1 MLLTQLI
8 DQPFGLT
15 NSQKTLKRQKRKSN
29 VERTSTEEHTRIS
42 PERFLGQHVA
52 SSFSD
57 HQIEREI
64 SPRKWCS
71 RLPGSVVHDLS
82 TVPTVAP
89 SHEARVPLTE
99 TFTSSTDSKIRD
111 GAKYEE
117 SDTRRRMS
125 PNSGPKRLRE
135 LLEQPGIIRSLGAH
149 DVFTALIVEQAGFET
164 VFIGGFGTSASMLG
178 LPDLNF
184 LTMSEMAE
192 AVRRMATRVCIPV
205 IADGDTGYGD
215 LHNVQRTVEAFEA
228 AGASGILLE
237 DQVMPK
243 RCGHF
248 ANKRV
253 IPSEEMVLKIKAAV
267 KAKSDPDFVIFAR
280 TDARQMNGLDD
291 AIDRVNRCC
300 DSGADI
306 AFIEAPESRA
316 ELEEIPKR
324 VKHPLFVNMLTGGV
338 TPILSVKEL
347 EQLGYKIV
355 VCPIESLMVCARAM
369 RDLCEAWKNTG
380 RVDKLA
386 TQAMSFAEVKK
397 LLGVEEFLKLRERL

>member
-1 MLLTQLI
+1 
-8 DQPFGLT
+8 
-15 NSQKTLKRQKRKSN
+15 
-29 VERTSTEEHTRIS
+29 
-42 PERFLGQHVA
+42 
-52 SSFSD
+52 
-57 HQIEREI
+57 
-64 SPRKWCS
+64 
-71 RLPGSVVHDLS
+71 
-82 TVPTVAP
+82 
-89 SHEARVPLTE
+89 
-99 TFTSSTDSKIRD
+99 
-111 GAKYEE
+111 
-117 SDTRRRMS
+117 MS
-125 PNSGPKRLRE
+125 PKSGPKRLRE
-135 LLEQPGIIRSLGAH
+135 LLKQPGIIRSLGAH
-149 DVFTALIVEQAGFET
+149 DVFTALIVQQAGFET

-184 LTMSEMAE
+184 LTMSEMAD
-192 AVRRMATRVCIPV
+192 AVRRMAARVCIPV

-280 TDARQMNGLDD
+280 TDARQMNTLDD

-324 VKHPLFVNMLTGGV
+324 VQAKRAACSPEPRGLRGRGGER
-338 TPILSVKEL
+338 PFSKCESARSAALQEL
-347 EQLGYKIV
+347 GIV
-355 VCPIESLMVCARAM
+355 VWARILQ
-369 RDLCEAWKNTG
+369 RSGSGKPRPTLVWC
-380 RVDKLA
+380 L
-386 TQAMSFAEVKK
+386 
-397 LLGVEEFLKLRERL
+397 